1 MAAPAESSFK
11 MRLPNGRNVEL
22 LSEEGANEAVE
33 CLGIGFLSA
42 NLNESDGPVAMS
54 RQSLQTSTDAGQR
67 APVIESIFRS
77 YLMIGALADKAS
89 PEKVEASIPESEI
102 EALVEHIKHALGTIS
117 QDNNWLRTG
126 ALEKHDLEL
135 LNTIVPYAKHWCFIK
150 VFMARGGFEALT
162 KFCVSRKGI
171 PSAEVSS
178 VIIVILHDAHITLQQ
193 KWGGDTPKAFNVLE
207 KSGLLGQVIRCMGIS
222 PRPYDTDASL
232 GVLDSLQECS
242 KLIRKKLKSGTP
254 TGDILDA
261 VIAGKDGGLAKQKD
275 TNADIK
281 KRLMNLQKMAIM
293 SNDGFAT
300 TPHMGKDTPENTVM
314 NCGKICR
321 KCDKAETQLGGAS
334 LMKCSTCKATY
345 YCGRECQ
352 VADWKSHKIMCKLAT
367 EGGFSSSHAKAV
379 ESAVMSFVKTN
390 YYSIVDECYKKCKE
404 YNVPKKELVIEIN
417 FFGDAPALRDEFK
430 VGLTSRY
437 LEGSRPDEPDWF
449 SKGTSVYKNNIGRWL
464 VGAKDHYDRMT
475 SDRLLAF
482 CVYGDGNSGVYKL
495 SLMNPVTGKELLSD
509 EAVDC
514 IGREDHDGMVAILGQ
529 MQTDAYYR
537 ESLVRRCRQ
546 MQMGF
551 SANSA
556 GLDSDS
562 ESDC

>member
-1 MAAPAESSFK
+1 
-11 MRLPNGRNVEL
+11 
-22 LSEEGANEAVE
+22 
-33 CLGIGFLSA
+33 
-42 NLNESDGPVAMS
+42 
-54 RQSLQTSTDAGQR
+54 
-67 APVIESIFRS
+67 
-77 YLMIGALADKAS
+77 
-89 PEKVEASIPESEI
+89 
-102 EALVEHIKHALGTIS
+102 
-117 QDNNWLRTG
+117 
-126 ALEKHDLEL
+126 
-135 LNTIVPYAKHWCFIK
+135 
-150 VFMARGGFEALT
+150 
-162 KFCVSRKGI
+162 
-171 PSAEVSS
+171 
-178 VIIVILHDAHITLQQ
+178 
-193 KWGGDTPKAFNVLE
+193 
-207 KSGLLGQVIRCMGIS
+207 MGIS
-222 PRPYDTDASL
+222 PRPYDTDAAL
-232 GVLDSLQECS
+232 AVLDSLQECS

-261 VIAGKDGGLAKQKD
+261 VIAGKDGGLAKQKE

-281 KRLMNLQKMAIM
+281 KRLMNLQKMAVM

-300 TPHMGKDTPENTVM
+300 THDMGKDTPENTVM
-314 NCGKICR
+314 NRGKICR
-321 KCDKAETQLGGAS
+321 NCDKAETQLGGTS

-379 ESAVMSFVKTN
+379 ESAVMSFVKMN

-449 SKGTSVYKNNIGRWL
+449 SKGTSVYKSNIGRWL

-495 SLMNPVTGKELLSD
+495 SLMNPGTGKELLSD

-529 MQTDAYYR
+529 MQTDVYYR
-537 ESLVRRCRQ
+537 ESLLRRVRQ
-546 MQMGF
+546 MKY
-551 SANSA
+551 SANGA
-556 GLDSDS
+556 DLDSDS
-562 ESDC
+562 ESEC